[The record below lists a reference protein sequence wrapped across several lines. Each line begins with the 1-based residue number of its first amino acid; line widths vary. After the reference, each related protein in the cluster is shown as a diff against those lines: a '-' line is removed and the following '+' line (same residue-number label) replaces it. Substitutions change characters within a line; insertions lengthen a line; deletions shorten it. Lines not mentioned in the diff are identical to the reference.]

1 MIYSIGFGRKLLLH
15 PPFGQV
21 AEVSVSRALVV
32 DEHIMLRNPS
42 TGQDFL
48 TPCSER
54 GDSVNNDHDEYYKL
68 QP

>member
-15 PPFGQV
+15 PPLGQV
-21 AEVSVSRALVV
+21 AEASVSRALVV
-32 DEHIMLRNPS
+32 DEHDMLRIPS

-54 GDSVNNDHDEYYKL
+54 GDSVNNEHDEYYKL